1 MQLYQSDYQPTF
13 LRIYDGNSTQSG
25 RLLAEIKGGQ
35 IPGNVTSC
43 REMHVEFSSLTTSY
57 YWYSSSGYY
66 AKIHVTKA
74 PNHTKLEEVGH
85 CTSTCRCGA
94 NEGPCTSN
102 DQCYLNHICI
112 VGSCPSSLGF
122 SNETSCCQ
130 DVSCGFA
137 DVKSGMV
144 FSPNYPNHYGR
155 SLQCSQGI
163 TVEPGQM
170 ITIEFHSFDVRNSL

>member
-1 MQLYQSDYQPTF
+1 MQLHQSYYYSSF
-13 LRIYDGNSTQSG
+13 IRIYDGNSTQSG
-25 RLLAEIKGGQ
+25 RLLAELKGGQ

-43 REMHVEFSSLTTSY
+43 REMHVVFSSSQHFSL
-57 YWYSSSGYY
+57 GYY

-74 PNHTKLEEVGH
+74 PNHTNLEEVGH

-102 DQCYLNHICI
+102 DQCYLNHLCI

-130 DVSCGFA
+130 DMSCGFA
-137 DVKSGMV
+137 DVKTGMV
-144 FSPNYPNHYGR
+144 LSPNYPNEYKKHQ
-155 SLQCSQGI
+155 QCSQRI
-163 TVEPGQM
+163 TVEPGQT
-170 ITIEFHSFDVRNSL
+170 ITIEFHSFSVRNSF